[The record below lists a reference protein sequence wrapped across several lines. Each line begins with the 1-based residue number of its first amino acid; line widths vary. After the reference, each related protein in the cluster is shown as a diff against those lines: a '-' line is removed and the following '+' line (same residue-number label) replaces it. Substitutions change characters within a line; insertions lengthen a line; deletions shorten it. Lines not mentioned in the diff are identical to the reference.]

1 MNHFEYSTTID
12 NDQVGCRLDRYLIQ
26 QCSHFAG
33 RAKQLSRSTAQ
44 QMVQRGSVTVNGS
57 IQKPSYKLK
66 AGDLVWMSVE
76 LDSTVAPPLKT
87 LPPISRSAHNIPPD
101 QGRGHKLDLAPESIP
116 LNILFQDSDL
126 VVLDKPLNL
135 IVQPTPAVRSGT
147 LINALIHHC
156 GAEQRELARYG
167 LVHRLDKDTTGVM
180 VVAKSNPAQQHL
192 TAQFKDHT
200 VQRTYVT
207 VVCGQPKNSTGIIS
221 VPLGRSRNDFRKMT
235 VKENGRRAVTHYRVL
250 HSLDRLAQ
258 LELKLETGRTHQIRV
273 HLASIGH
280 PVAGDPTYGGGNKRA
295 FNEASTKQ
303 IRQIVNQL
311 NRQALHA
318 LTLGFIHP
326 RTGRFIQF
334 FSSIPLDLAPLFGL
348 FPSLSCNGLQPPSA
362 RESSINVDAL

>member
-1 MNHFEYSTTID
+1 MNRFEHSATID

-26 QCSHFAG
+26 QWSYFSG

-44 QMVQRGSVTVNGS
+44 QIVQKGSIAVNDS

-66 AGDLVWMSVE
+66 AGDLVWISVE
-76 LDSTVAPPLKT
+76 LDSAEALPLKT
-87 LPPISRSAHNIPPD
+87 LPPISRPANNIPLD
-101 QGRGHKLDLAPESIP
+101 QSQGHKSDLAPETIP

-126 VVLDKPLNL
+126 VVLDKPPNL

-156 GAEQRELARYG
+156 GAEQRELERYG

-192 TAQFKDHT
+192 TAQFKAHT

-207 VVCGQPKNSTGIIS
+207 VVCGRPKNSTGIIS

-235 VKENGRRAVTHYRVL
+235 VKENGRRAVTHYRIL

-258 LELKLETGRTHQIRV
+258 LELMLETGRTHQIRV
-273 HLASIGH
+273 HLASVGH

-303 IRQIVNQL
+303 IQQIVSQL

-318 LTLGFIHP
+318 LRLGFIHP
-326 RTGRFIQF
+326 RTGQFIQF
-334 FSSIPLDLAPLFGL
+334 SSSIPLDLAPIFGL
-348 FPSLSCNGLQPPSA
+348 FPPLSGNGLQSSLA
-362 RESSINVDAL
+362 KESSINIDDF